1 MSNSSTI
8 KSKSTEAP
16 AEPFKRAVAGCLR
29 AIAGKSELEVAY
41 AAEKPI
47 VSQTRVRLPE
57 PPRRMTKAD
66 AAILRGHADSMAL
79 RLACHNPGVHRRLL
93 PEGETAK
100 AVFEA
105 VEQARVE
112 ALGARRMSGVSSN
125 LTAMLED
132 RYHRGNYEQISDR
145 AEAPIEE
152 ALALLVRERLTGKEP
167 PPAAKKLVSLW
178 RDFVEKRAD
187 RQMSQLV
194 NKIEDQRAFG
204 EAIHDLLSSLDMGE
218 QRPTDRDDDNADEE
232 DQNQDQAGQEGGA
245 EKDDSNDSAT
255 ADDSKLAAD
264 DTSEAATES
273 DDAPS
278 ADRPEDADVGDR
290 KSVV

>member
-1 MSNSSTI
+1 MSISNTT
-8 KSKSTEAP
+8 KSKNAEAP

-29 AIAGKSELEVAY
+29 AIAGRAELEVAY

-47 VSQTRVRLPE
+47 ASQTRVRLPE
-57 PPRRMTKAD
+57 PPRRMSRTD

-79 RLACHNPGVHRRLL
+79 KLACHNPGIHRRLL

-112 ALGARRMSGVSSN
+112 AIGARRMTGVASN
-125 LTAMLED
+125 LSAMLED

-152 ALALLVRERLTGKEP
+152 ALAMLVRERLTGKEP
-167 PPAAKKLVSLW
+167 PAAAKKLVNLW

-187 RQMSQLV
+187 REMNQLL
-194 NKIEDQRAFG
+194 NKIDDQRAFG

-218 QRPTDRDDDNADEE
+218 QRLSDRD
-232 DQNQDQAGQEGGA
+232 
-245 EKDDSNDSAT
+245 
-255 ADDSKLAAD
+255 
-264 DTSEAATES
+264 
-273 DDAPS
+273 
-278 ADRPEDADVGDR
+278 
-290 KSVV
+290 